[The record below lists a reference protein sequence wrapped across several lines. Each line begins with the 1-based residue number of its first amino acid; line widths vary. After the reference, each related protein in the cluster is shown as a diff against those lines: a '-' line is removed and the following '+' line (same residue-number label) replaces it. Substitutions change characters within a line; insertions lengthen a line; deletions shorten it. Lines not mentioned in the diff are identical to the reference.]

1 MFLAYQPRVGTQ
13 PEKIRTQWFC
23 RFNNVIWLEMVW
35 KNLCMCR
42 WLFLYVSL
50 IVIQV
55 SLSRSLCLCLYIS
68 VQARLL
74 GQKNVIIK
82 IVTVAFRQNGRDKM
96 HFIWKLTNNCTTKT
110 KKERTNVYRMHF
122 ENHYEGGF
130 VFFFRFKFFQQRC
143 MDNNGVVGLTW

>member
-1 MFLAYQPRVGTQ
+1 
-13 PEKIRTQWFC
+13 
-23 RFNNVIWLEMVW
+23 
-35 KNLCMCR
+35 MCR

-96 HFIWKLTNNCTTKT
+96 HFIWKLTKNCTTKT
-110 KKERTNVYRMHF
+110 KKERTNVY
-122 ENHYEGGF
+122 
-130 VFFFRFKFFQQRC
+130 
-143 MDNNGVVGLTW
+143 